1 MCACE
6 SMTGATAGA
15 YPDRVLRTQVERLAR
30 PLSPD
35 EIRARYVSC
44 GVSRVPL
51 ALLPTPLQ
59 EAPHLAREL
68 GIGRL
73 LIKRDDL
80 TGLAFGGNKAR
91 NLEFRMAEAVE
102 QGADVFIAGLEAQ
115 SNSARMSTAA
125 ANLLGMRTIL
135 LLREEAN
142 REWQGNLLVDRLLGA
157 EVRFVSIDERATASE
172 AMDQALRH
180 TAEEVRRSGHKPY
193 VMNHAGTFSI
203 GSALAYLL
211 CSLEIN
217 EQADAMD
224 ADITHIY
231 MCSGNKGHA
240 GLILGRK
247 LLGRSYRTIAISQH
261 YADDRVLG
269 ALAGARDALALLG
282 WQTDLSESD
291 VESFDDYVDTA
302 YGQPSPRGLAAMRLA
317 ARTEGLM
324 LDPIYTGK
332 AMAGL
337 IDHAERRLL
346 GPESTVVFVHTG
358 GLPAMFAFS
367 EAIIQSLDDARSD
380 RQAPAHMAGR

>member
-1 MCACE
+1 
-6 SMTGATAGA
+6 
-15 YPDRVLRTQVERLAR
+15 VLRTQVERLVR

-44 GVSRVPL
+44 GVARVPL

-68 GIGRL
+68 GLGRL

-172 AMDQALRH
+172 AMDQALRDA
-180 TAEEVRRSGHKPY
+180 AEEVRRSGHKPY

-211 CSLEIN
+211 CSLEIS
-217 EQADAMD
+217 EQADAVN

-231 MCSGNKGHA
+231 LCSGNKGHA

-261 YADDRVLG
+261 YADDRVSG

-337 IDHAERRLL
+337 IDHAERGLL
-346 GPESTVVFVHTG
+346 GSESTVVFVHTG

-380 RQAPAHMAGR
+380 RQAPAHTAGR

>member
-1 MCACE
+1 V
-6 SMTGATAGA
+6 G
-15 YPDRVLRTQVERLAR
+15 VLRTSLERIAR
-30 PLSPD
+30 PLTPA
-35 EIRARYVSC
+35 EIRARYVTC
-44 GVSRVPL
+44 GVPRVPL

-59 EAPHLAREL
+59 DAPRLGREL

-102 QGADVFIAGLEAQ
+102 QGAEVFIAGLEAQ

-135 LLREEAN
+135 LLRDEPG

-157 EVRFVSIDERATASE
+157 EVRFITIGERATASDE
-172 AMDQALRH
+172 MDRALRA
-180 TAEEVRRSGHKPY
+180 TAEEVRRSGKRPY
-193 VMNHAGTFSI
+193 VMNHAGAFSV

-211 CSLEIN
+211 CSLEIV
-217 EQADAMD
+217 EQARAVDAEL
-224 ADITHIY
+224 THVY

-247 LLGRSYRTIAISQH
+247 LLGLAYRTIAISQH
-261 YADDRVLG
+261 YADDRVSG
-269 ALAGARDALALLG
+269 ALEGARDALALLG
-282 WQTDLSESD
+282 WEVDLSESD
-291 VESFDDYVDTA
+291 VESYDDYVDTA
-302 YGQPSPRGLAAMRLA
+302 YGQPSQRGLEAMRLA

-337 IDHAERRLL
+337 IHHAQQGTL
-346 GPESTVVFVHTG
+346 GPDSTVVFVHTG

-367 EAIIQSLDDARSD
+367 DAIIRSLPD
-380 RQAPAHMAGR
+380 

>member
-1 MCACE
+1 MAE
-6 SMTGATAGA
+6 
-15 YPDRVLRTQVERLAR
+15 YPGRVLETSGRHPSPVVAPAERKLERLTRA
-30 PLSPD
+30 LTPD
-35 EIRARYVSC
+35 EIRERYVTA
-44 GVSRVPL
+44 GVPRIPL

-80 TGLAFGGNKAR
+80 TGLAFGGNKVR
-91 NLEFRMAEAVE
+91 NLEFRMAEAVQ
-102 QGADVFIAGLEAQ
+102 QGSEVFIAGLEAQ
-115 SNSARMSTAA
+115 SNSARISTAA

-135 LLREEAN
+135 VLRDEPA

-157 EVRFVSIDERATASE
+157 EVRFVATGDRATASAE
-172 AMDQALRH
+172 MDRALRE
-180 TAEEVRRSGHKPY
+180 TADEVRRAGQRPY
-193 VMNHAGTFSI
+193 VMNHAGTFSV

-211 CSLEIN
+211 CSLEIV
-217 EQADAMD
+217 EQAAAMG
-224 ADITHIY
+224 AELTHVY

-261 YADDRVLG
+261 YADDRVSG

-282 WQTDLSESD
+282 WEIELSASD
-291 VESFDDYVDTA
+291 VESYDDYVETA
-302 YGQPSPRGLAAMRLA
+302 YGQPSPRGLEAMRLC

-324 LDPIYTGK
+324 LDPIYTAK

-337 IDHAERRLL
+337 IDHAGRGWL

-367 EAIIQSLDDARSD
+367 AEIIGSLRD
-380 RQAPAHMAGR
+380 QG